1 MNWNNIATVLDEE
14 GVTNWVRAVGFF
26 SPTTLLI
33 SVPQDVVFASDGSL
47 FVFSSV
53 SADFA
58 NLKSNAIVQVSAIGT
73 SVTPFPID
81 PGDYIAFSAIC
92 PSATG
97 PFTVTVRN
105 KPTGAT
111 IDTFQVQIE
120 V

>member
-1 MNWNNIATVLDEE
+1 MNWLNITATVDEE

-26 SPTTLLI
+26 STTTLLI

-58 NLKSNAIVQVSAIGT
+58 NLKSNAIVQVSAIAT

-92 PSATG
+92 QSPTG

-111 IDTFQVQIE
+111 IDTFQVQVE
-120 V
+120 T